1 MIDRYTRNEMGI
13 VWSDENK
20 FAIWLN
26 IELAAIEARVQ
37 LKEIPRATFNKIK
50 QKAKFNI
57 SRIKQI
63 EERTKHD
70 VIAFLTNVS
79 QSVGKE
85 AKEIHYG
92 MTSSDVLDTCLALQ
106 IKQASKIL
114 EVGLEK
120 LKSILKELALTHKEL
135 ICIGRTHGVH
145 AELTTYG
152 LKFALWYD
160 EVTRNI
166 KRLADASE
174 QAAVGKISGAVG
186 TYEHLSPKVEE
197 FVCEKLGIKPASIST
212 QIVQR
217 DVHAYYLMTISLIG
231 TTLEKIATEIRHLQK
246 TEVLELEEPFT
257 QGQKGSSAMPHKK
270 NPIIC
275 ERIAGL
281 ARILRGNALVA
292 LENVT
297 LWHERD
303 ISHSSSERVIFPD
316 STILLDYM
324 IDKMCFVLK
333 NLKVNESNIKK
344 NLELSKGLIHSQKVL
359 LALVEKGLSRDEAYK
374 IIQSSAMKVWE
385 SETDLQTELRKIKAI
400 TDRLTIDELNSIF
413 NTRSVLKNIN
423 YIYSRLGLE

>member
-1 MIDRYTRNEMGI
+1 MIDRYTRKEMGM

-20 FAIWLN
+20 FTNWLN

-37 LKEIPRATFNKIK
+37 LKEIPRSTFNKIK

-85 AKEIHYG
+85 SKEIHYG

-114 EVGLEK
+114 GIGLEK
-120 LKSILKELALTHKEL
+120 LKAILKELALTHKEL

-152 LKFALWYD
+152 LKFALWYV
-160 EVTRNI
+160 EVARNI

-186 TYEHLSPKVEE
+186 TYEHLNPKVEE
-197 FVCEKLGIKPASIST
+197 FVCEKLGIKSASIST

-217 DVHAYYLMTISLIG
+217 DVHAYYLMTLALIG
-231 TTLEKIATEIRHLQK
+231 TTLEKISTEIRHLQK
-246 TEVLELEEPFT
+246 TEVLELEEPFI

-281 ARILRGNALVA
+281 ARVLRGNASVA
-292 LENVT
+292 LENVS

-316 STILLDYM
+316 STILIDYM
-324 IDKMCFVLK
+324 IDQMCFVLK
-333 NLKVNESNIKK
+333 NLKVNESNIKR
-344 NLELSKGLIHSQKVL
+344 NLELSKGLIYSQKVL
-359 LALVEKGLSRDEAYK
+359 LALVEKGLSREDSYK
-374 IIQSSAMKVWE
+374 IIQSTAMKVWE
-385 SETDLQTELRKIKAI
+385 SDTDLLSELRKNKAI
-400 TDRLTIDELNSIF
+400 TDRLPNNELNSIF
-413 NTRSVLKNIN
+413 NSRSVLKNIN